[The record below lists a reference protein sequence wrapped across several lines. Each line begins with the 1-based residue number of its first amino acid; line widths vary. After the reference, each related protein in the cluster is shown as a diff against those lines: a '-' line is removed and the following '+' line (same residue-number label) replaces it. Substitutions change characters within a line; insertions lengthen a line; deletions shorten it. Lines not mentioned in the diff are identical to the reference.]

1 MSQQYKHKKD
11 LLRKKNMRTTIL
23 LGMLLFQFVC
33 SGQTLQEYLKEAAAN
48 NPELQAMK
56 YQIQGEEEKI
66 KEVGSLPETSVG
78 AGYFMSEPETRTG
91 AQKAKLSVQQKIPWF
106 GTNASKRKTQQTKS
120 EMTKSKYE
128 VLKRKIFLQIEQ
140 KYYQVYGL
148 KATLKVLEQR
158 EKILDTYKELGLVAV
173 ENNKA
178 STVDILRINIAKN
191 GILNSKEVIKGA
203 ILSAESAFNQL
214 LHRDGFDPLHI
225 VDNLFIPEEE
235 PTMMLD
241 DITYHPE
248 LITYDYY
255 QEVLENQLITNKRE
269 AMPDIGVGVDYIV
282 VEERPDMNFSD
293 NGKDIVMPMV
303 TFSFPLFSKKYSS
316 RSKQIDLEKEA
327 VAQKREATQNVLEKI
342 MDTAINDRIT
352 ARINYTTYQKNI
364 DEALLAEEIIRKT
377 YETGTIDFEEVLEI
391 QELILEFEKKK
402 IEAIQAY
409 YSHSAILNYLRQ

>member
-1 MSQQYKHKKD
+1 M
-11 LLRKKNMRTTIL
+11 RKKNMRTTIL